1 MTMMKIINQVQDN
14 GGHMSKVN
22 KLKTMIRQIVR
33 EEVAMAIHE
42 VITELKQPSQ
52 QVSQSKPK
60 KRVIE
65 KKEFTK
71 NSILNDVLN
80 ETAESDEWK
89 TMGGGT
95 YDSGRANEVL
105 SSQYGDMMN
114 SKPNG
119 DQMVASMGVNP
130 SQVSDTVKD
139 NLVKDYSGLLK
150 SMEKT
155 AKSKRPV

>member
-1 MTMMKIINQVQDN
+1 MKKSQ
-14 GGHMSKVN
+14 
-22 KLKTMIRQIVR
+22 LKTMIRQIVR

-60 KRVIE
+60 KKVIE

-89 TMGGGT
+89 TMGGRT

-114 SKPNG
+114 SKPSG

-150 SMEKT
+150 NMEKT